1 MRITK
6 NKNILFIII
15 GILLIIMFR
24 GNTYAAEGDFSLS
37 KNVMSVKLNST
48 GYLTYIAGNGTV
60 TWESSDPSVATV
72 DNGTVRGLK
81 VGKTIITATSGDES
95 DTCEVSVEYAN
106 IIIGGNE
113 GLSISSVNLIINE
126 HDTENLTATVEDGA
140 YNEVTDAIVNWRS
153 SDTNVVTVDSTGT
166 IRAVN
171 PGTATI
177 TATTTGVSDTCE
189 VKVYQAPKPTNFV
202 NAQYDITFDGSNETL
217 KISNIIP
224 DDENSTYYYTITANN
239 SKPNIITTEN
249 GSIDFTKMANV
260 VETFIINTNDNYIYT
275 RNLSKYTEL
284 NQDLYLWIIQEK
296 KLPDYYYNATGNH
309 IRYSTKLLVEGKKL
323 DRIELQP
330 LNLILQTFDIGYWN
344 NTTTNEKE
352 NYTYIDFNF
361 PSNTE
366 NRKFKLKIGKIS
378 DSAILSKIKNN
389 DYSGIVELLSY
400 AKSNDAVYSQDL
412 TTTSTAYFRSDNA
425 LFDGNNLLENKAYYY
440 IYAEFDDEE
449 GKYYP
454 IEGVTLGQAWLSS
467 ENDSWDLLAYT
478 SSDFQWDNF
487 NPSTENQTE
496 NKDNTTAPTEIP
508 QTGAT
513 GFILIVATALI
524 VISIVSF
531 RKFRYL
537 KDIK

>member
-48 GYLTYIAGNGTV
+48 GNLTYIAGNGTV

-177 TATTTGVSDTCE
+177 TATTTGVSDTCV

-323 DRIELQP
+323 DRIELPP

-454 IEGVTLGQAWLSS
+454 IEGVTLGQAWL
-467 ENDSWDLLAYT
+467 
-478 SSDFQWDNF
+478 
-487 NPSTENQTE
+487 
-496 NKDNTTAPTEIP
+496 
-508 QTGAT
+508 
-513 GFILIVATALI
+513 
-524 VISIVSF
+524 
-531 RKFRYL
+531 
-537 KDIK
+537 

>member
-296 KLPDYYYNATGNH
+296 KLPYYYYNATGNH

-323 DRIELQP
+323 DRIELPP

>member
-323 DRIELQP
+323 DRIELPP

>member
-37 KNVMSVKLNST
+37 KNVMSVKLNYT

-189 VKVYQAPKPTNFV
+189 VKVYQAP
-202 NAQYDITFDGSNETL
+202 
-217 KISNIIP
+217 
-224 DDENSTYYYTITANN
+224 
-239 SKPNIITTEN
+239 
-249 GSIDFTKMANV
+249 
-260 VETFIINTNDNYIYT
+260 
-275 RNLSKYTEL
+275 
-284 NQDLYLWIIQEK
+284 
-296 KLPDYYYNATGNH
+296 
-309 IRYSTKLLVEGKKL
+309 
-323 DRIELQP
+323 
-330 LNLILQTFDIGYWN
+330 
-344 NTTTNEKE
+344 
-352 NYTYIDFNF
+352 
-361 PSNTE
+361 
-366 NRKFKLKIGKIS
+366 
-378 DSAILSKIKNN
+378 
-389 DYSGIVELLSY
+389 
-400 AKSNDAVYSQDL
+400 
-412 TTTSTAYFRSDNA
+412 
-425 LFDGNNLLENKAYYY
+425 
-440 IYAEFDDEE
+440 
-449 GKYYP
+449 
-454 IEGVTLGQAWLSS
+454 
-467 ENDSWDLLAYT
+467 
-478 SSDFQWDNF
+478 
-487 NPSTENQTE
+487 
-496 NKDNTTAPTEIP
+496 
-508 QTGAT
+508 
-513 GFILIVATALI
+513 
-524 VISIVSF
+524 
-531 RKFRYL
+531 
-537 KDIK
+537 